1 MFSYITF
8 WVSNSKQIA
17 MYFVSQFG
25 FTIIDYQGM
34 EQGYTST
41 STYILQS
48 DGGCGGVYFIVK
60 SCVLPEHGCVLSKY
74 VTLHGDSIKDV
85 AFKVDD
91 CESAY
96 HKAIE
101 RGAISVCKPHVKN
114 ACIIATIKTM
124 TDITHTFVE
133 GQQYLA
139 LDDFKEIVSQ
149 KHEFEGLADVSPCY
163 ELNAINKLLPPTNL
177 ELVDHVVTNTS
188 HMEPLVQWYENVL
201 DFHKF
206 WSVDETQIHTEYSAL
221 RSTVMANQDETVKM
235 PINEPAPGLRESQIQ
250 EYINYHGGSGVQHVA
265 LLTKD
270 IITTVSALRQRGV
283 DFLSIPKS
291 YYDNLRARLAMND
304 KTIDGD
310 LELIEKY
317 NILVDF
323 DEKGYLLQIFTKPIT
338 SRPTLFIEIIERHNF
353 DGFGAGNFK
362 ALFECIEME
371 QAKRHTS

>member
-8 WVSNSKQIA
+8 WVSNSKQTA

-74 VTLHGDSIKDV
+74 VTLHGDSIKDI

-91 CESAY
+91 CESIY

-101 RGAISVCKPHVKN
+101 KGAISVCKPHVKN
-114 ACIIATIKTM
+114 ACVIATIKTM

-133 GQQYLA
+133 GQYLA
-139 LDDFKEIVSQ
+139 LDDFT
-149 KHEFEGLADVSPCY
+149 CY
-163 ELNAINKLLPPTNL
+163 EMNAINKLLPPTNL
-177 ELVDHVVTNTS
+177 ELIDHVVTNTS
-188 HMEPLVQWYENVL
+188 HMEPLVEWYENVL
-201 DFHKF
+201 EFHRF

-235 PINEPAPGLRESQIQ
+235 PINEPVPGLRESQIQ
-250 EYINYHGGSGVQHVA
+250 EYINFHGGSGVQHVA

-270 IITTVSALRQRGV
+270 IITTVSALKQRGV
-283 DFLSIPKS
+283 DFLTIPKS
-291 YYDNLRARLAMND
+291 YYTNLKARLQMNN
-304 KTIDGD
+304 KIIDGD

-323 DEKGYLLQIFTKPIT
+323 DENGYLLQIFTKPIT

-371 QAKRHTS
+371 QMNRSRKSST